1 MFNSPKSSLQIIKRF
16 YAKIVLLLLSFLFL
30 ALFVIVAGL
39 SDVKYD
45 LYSLNSKVKLSI
57 SNSFTLVKN
66 DIFLRSKLIEAGL
79 ESALFDENTTK
90 NDFYSAFYI
99 LNKDLNLLYSRKFDE
114 ASDITV
120 DNMPWLNDAYPG
132 KFIISNSVYKN
143 KYVKGIYI
151 AYGLKNG
158 NKILVHVNKNRLQSR
173 VDVDYDEQIKAY
185 TYLVDKYGNLFFET
199 YELLSNKLHER
210 I

>member
-90 NDFYSAFYI
+90 NDFYSAFYS
-99 LNKDLNLLYSRKFDE
+99 LQNRTC
-114 ASDITV
+114 SDG
-120 DNMPWLNDAYPG
+120 D
-132 KFIISNSVYKN
+132 S
-143 KYVKGIYI
+143 
-151 AYGLKNG
+151 
-158 NKILVHVNKNRLQSR
+158 
-173 VDVDYDEQIKAY
+173 
-185 TYLVDKYGNLFFET
+185 
-199 YELLSNKLHER
+199 
-210 I
+210 

>member
-57 SNSFTLVKN
+57 SNSFTMVKN

-99 LNKDLNLLYSRKFDE
+99 LDKDLNLLYSRKFDE

-132 KFIISNSVYKN
+132 KFIISNRVYKN
-143 KYVKGIYI
+143 KYMKGIYI

-158 NKILVHVNKNRLQSR
+158 NKI
-173 VDVDYDEQIKAY
+173 I
-185 TYLVDKYGNLFFET
+185 
-199 YELLSNKLHER
+199 
-210 I
+210 